1 MKGLVK
7 KILYNNPLK
16 RRREDIFRRTIKNT
30 DASFLVPNCIG
41 GILFHDMGLR
51 FLSPTVNLMMT
62 QTDFFEFV
70 MDLDDYLDG
79 EFVFHD
85 NTTECPCA
93 DLYPLNGN
101 KCITVNFTHYKSK
114 KEAIEK
120 WNSRKKRINKNNL
133 FIFLEERDGLTEE
146 NINEL
151 AKLDVKGIVV
161 FTCNEYKD
169 IPYTVYLPKY
179 HNNGEVGN
187 ILKQNHFTGKRE
199 YENYFDFVRWF
210 NEADGYPYNV
220 QEFII
225 NNCQTR

>member
-7 KILYNNPLK
+7 KILYINPLK
-16 RRREDIFRRTIKNT
+16 RHREIVLRQSIKNI
-30 DASFLVPNCIG
+30 DVSFLVPNCIG
-41 GILFHDMGLR
+41 GIIFHDMGLR

-70 MDLDDYLDG
+70 MYLDDYLG
-79 EFVFHD
+79 GNFVFIHD
-85 NTTECPCA
+85 NDSECPCA
-93 DLYPLNGN
+93 ELYPLNGR
-101 KCITVNFTHYKSK
+101 KYITVNFTHYRSE

-133 FIFLEERDGLTEE
+133 FVFLEERDGLTEKE
-146 NINEL
+146 IIKLAEL
-151 AKLDVKGIVV
+151 SVKGIVV

-199 YENYFDFVRWF
+199 YEKYFDFVKWF

-220 QEFII
+220 QEFVR
-225 NNCQTR
+225 NRF